1 MGRLVG
7 VLGGVLYALRLLA
20 DGLLIARD
28 LRGARATAEPIGAP
42 HLGGPPE
49 AAAPDGAGGVGPGGP
64 SAGPAAGP

>member
-28 LRGARATAEPIGAP
+28 LRDARATAEPGGAP
-42 HLGGPPE
+42 QLGGPTE
-49 AAAPDGAGGVGPGGP
+49 AGAPDRPGGVGPGGP
-64 SAGPAAGP
+64 SAGPAERT